1 MKNTILRINDA
12 LYLGCVWISGLSL
25 LTVALIIPWG
35 IFGRYVL
42 GTGSRW
48 PEPTAIL
55 LVGVFTFLGAAAS
68 YRANA
73 HMAVALITTRLRPS
87 FQAYCAV
94 LVQLL
99 MLVVAVFML
108 IWGVRLCMA
117 TWGQYNSALP
127 MIRSGM
133 AYLPIPVGAALTL
146 VFVLERALLGDQ
158 SRRRVV
164 CFDHTEI
171 EAV

>member
-12 LYLGCVWISGLSL
+12 IYLACVWISGLSL
-25 LTVALIIPWG
+25 LAVALIIPWG

-73 HMAVALITTRLRPS
+73 HMAVALVTSRLQPAL
-87 FQAYCAV
+87 QAYTA
-94 LVQLL
+94 LL
-99 MLVVAVFML
+99 IQILMFIVAVFML
-108 IWGVRLCMA
+108 IWGTKLCMA
-117 TWGQYNSALP
+117 TWHQFNSALP
-127 MIRSGM
+127 MLRSGM
-133 AYLPIPVGAALTL
+133 AYLPIPIGAAVTV

-171 EAV
+171 EAA